1 MGAQIH
7 GKGRSFRHHDPS
19 RRFGQY
25 QKVVGL
31 VVRVLVD
38 NFLIWLGLLLIGV
51 SPKIWS
57 KSARRQ
63 HVVSP
68 LYQLAEIL
76 RSMDSGDL
84 ETFEVGRFSVGVQ
97 QLFILS
103 SNFTLVNITI
113 QTSLWPMPRFCFGQ
127 CHNCHSTIYMQ
138 NCFGQ
143 CDTGPGPSIQSFTC
157 KTADALFTRS
167 ILFNICNVGVYKW
180 VSLLIFFLK
189 PLFLQHISFTFNYS
203 WCLPVSPNH
212 LQVRLLLPCCPCIV
226 KSWITDTGEETPG
239 RKLVALASPPSQSTT
254 QTSNKENHGS
264 YRLRHFTYPLSC
276 VFFSSATA
284 TVSWRSRAPS
294 FGESSCSE

>member
-1 MGAQIH
+1 MGEQIH

-113 QTSLWPMPRFCFGQ
+113 QTSLWPMPQF
-127 CHNCHSTIYMQ
+127 
-138 NCFGQ
+138 CFGQ

-167 ILFNICNVGVYKW
+167 ILFNIWMLGYISGW
-180 VSLLIFFLK
+180 VCLFFSSSLCFL
-189 PLFLQHISFTFNYS
+189 LHISFTFNYS

-254 QTSNKENHGS
+254 LTSNKENHGS

-276 VFFSSATA
+276 VFFSQCHSHCLMAVESA
-284 TVSWRSRAPS
+284 VLRA
-294 FGESSCSE
+294 E